1 MYLSHREK
9 GGEEKNNNKGNER
22 KERKKERERKKIC
35 IYIYM
40 RVSRRTAFDLGA
52 EAERRGR
59 VEAPGGVERSPTRRT
74 PTYQGAGELFGE
86 KEKHGN

>member
-1 MYLSHREK
+1 MYLRHRKKGGEKKKTKETKERRERKREK
-9 GGEEKNNNKGNER
+9 GE
-22 KERKKERERKKIC
+22 KIC
-35 IYIYM
+35 IYNYM